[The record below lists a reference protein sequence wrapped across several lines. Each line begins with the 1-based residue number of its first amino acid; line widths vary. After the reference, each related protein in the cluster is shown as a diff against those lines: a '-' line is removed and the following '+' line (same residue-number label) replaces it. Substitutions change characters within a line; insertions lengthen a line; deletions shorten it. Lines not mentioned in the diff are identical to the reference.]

1 MTIAKMCNG
10 AELRSGRLTV
20 EEIEIIETIIYQLTG
35 EKVCASDVEYTQR
48 TMGDIELVQGLGYV
62 ESSSYGFPAKCWN
75 VSQHVQLIVA
85 DLGSQRAFYYA
96 RRWR

>member
-10 AELRSGRLTV
+10 VEPRPGRLTV

-35 EKVCASDVEYTQR
+35 EKVCASDVDYTQR
-48 TMGDIELVQGLGYV
+48 TMADIELAQGPGYV
-62 ESSSYGFPAKCWN
+62 ESSSYSYPAKCWH

-85 DLGSQRAFYYA
+85 DLGPQRAFYYA
-96 RRWR
+96 RRRR